1 MGVATRHTVQ
11 VGVVSCMAMRHAAQ
25 VGVDKWV
32 WPLGMGGAWVEVTV
46 LWLLWLLWGRCPAPG
61 GI

>member
-25 VGVDKWV
+25 VGVVKWV
-32 WPLGMGGAWVEVTV
+32 WPLGMGGAWVEAMYCVV
-46 LWLLWLLWGRCPAPG
+46 AAVVAVG
-61 GI
+61 